1 MARQATT
8 SPWSSTTA
16 IDTGPGAAS
25 SVSRI
30 ATSAWACVTAW
41 SYHYLIGSESCLY
54 YDLWYGVSMA
64 RTVQAR
70 LDARSEQDLAV
81 LRNEGHSDSEAI
93 RLALREA
100 AELRRRKSALRL
112 EAEAA
117 AADPEDLAEALQ
129 VRAEMDAIAAVWED
143 AG

>member
-1 MARQATT
+1 
-8 SPWSSTTA
+8 
-16 IDTGPGAAS
+16 
-25 SVSRI
+25 
-30 ATSAWACVTAW
+30 
-41 SYHYLIGSESCLY
+41 
-54 YDLWYGVSMA
+54 LWYGSAVA

-70 LDARSEQDLAV
+70 LDDRSERDLAL

-117 AADPEDLAEALQ
+117 AADPDDVAEALR
-129 VRAEMDAIAAVWED
+129 VREAMDSIAAVWTD
-143 AG
+143 TR